1 MYSYDLASFFA
12 FLTNM
17 QAVIVYCACSKY
29 DLVHIGVRGFLVGE
43 GGGVLVFPIALRV
56 GFSSIGGAAFQ
67 KP

>member
-43 GGGVLVFPIALRV
+43 GGG
-56 GFSSIGGAAFQ
+56 GCWFS
-67 KP
+67 